1 MRLVR
6 LASLSAALAA
16 AAPACTTDGG
26 ASFYI
31 VQNQVPSEGCQISAD
46 VGSGFLSRGVVEG
59 DLAHGYLFTPVV
71 QSLYG
76 ESENP
81 DVNGTIQVQG
91 ADVSLSFPSGE
102 LDDIPT
108 FRQMFSMAI
117 QPGGTSSVGFDII
130 PGAYL
135 ADIAAAIPGDSGV
148 IAVQAKIEMFGSADG
163 RDVDAEP
170 YYYNVDVCRG
180 CLATFYGPCAELP
193 DGITFDQGGVC
204 DIFQDAPV
212 DCCMDPLLGDPDLD
226 YQLCPGEVSSG
237 A

>member
-6 LASLSAALAA
+6 LALLSAALAA

-31 VQNQVPSEGCQISAD
+31 VQNQVPGEGCTISPD
-46 VGSGFLSRGVVEG
+46 LGSSFLTRGVVEG
-59 DLAHGYLFTPVV
+59 DYASGYLFTPVV
-71 QSLYG
+71 QSLYTA
-76 ESENP
+76 SDNP
-81 DVNGTIQVQG
+81 DVNGTIQVHG
-91 ADVSLSFPSGE
+91 ADVSLSFPRGE

-108 FRQMFSMAI
+108 FRQMFSMPI
-117 QPGGTSSVGFDII
+117 QPGGTGSTAFYII
-130 PGAYL
+130 PGPYL
-135 ADIAAAIPGDSGV
+135 ADIAAAIPDDTGV
-148 IAVQAKIEMFGSADG
+148 IAVEAKIEMFGSADG

-193 DGITFDQGGVC
+193 DGITFDQGGAC
-204 DIFQDAPV
+204 DIFQDARV